1 MHWGSI
7 KIPCLRL
14 TQWYLQR
21 RSIKSPKRYFK
32 VYALRVWVFFLSNMG
47 ASMLAKVIAS
57 MSKLLFTFVLF
68 SHRQFAIF
76 RSNAFIFSYGAS
88 LCAQL
93 LYASRAISPFLFIS
107 LWFRF
112 VFSVVILQRY
122 NVCFSYRVRAG
133 AWLGIGAWPGGSKWE
148 AIIWSAAVENEDH
161 DDEGHSLLGFKRGW

>member
-32 VYALRVWVFFLSNMG
+32 VYPLRVWVFFLIEYGRLYVGKSD
-47 ASMLAKVIAS
+47 LLL
-57 MSKLLFTFVLF
+57 SKLLFTFVLF

-76 RSNAFIFSYGAS
+76 LLNAFIFLMELHFVHNYHIQVEQYR
-88 LCAQL
+88 L
-93 LYASRAISPFLFIS
+93 FLFIS

-112 VFSVVILQRY
+112 VFSVVIGF
-122 NVCFSYRVRAG
+122 VEAG
-133 AWLGIGAWPGGSKWE
+133 KWG
-148 AIIWSAAVENEDH
+148 N
-161 DDEGHSLLGFKRGW
+161 R

>member
-68 SHRQFAIF
+68 SHGQFAIF
-76 RSNAFIFSYGAS
+76 RSNAFIFLMELHFVHNYHIEVEQYRLFCSYLFDFVLFSA
-88 LCAQL
+88 L
-93 LYASRAISPFLFIS
+93 LFYKDTMYVFLIKYE
-107 LWFRF
+107 LA
-112 VFSVVILQRY
+112 L
-122 NVCFSYRVRAG
+122 
-133 AWLGIGAWPGGSKWE
+133 
-148 AIIWSAAVENEDH
+148 D
-161 DDEGHSLLGFKRGW
+161 